1 MIDTTHKKI
10 TGSAAKNY
18 LAAWR
23 GATGLSATS
32 LPAEKATPFNTI
44 ISLKTYLSNKASSQA
59 VFPLLSLA
67 ELPNKFTCT
76 FYLLFFLFLSSTI
89 HAQKTNEKII
99 QKIIVGAEQLDMLL
113 PKLKNQRVALM
124 VNHTATIGKT
134 HLVDSLQKRSVDI
147 KKIFAV
153 EHGFRGNADAGEKI
167 VDGLD
172 TKTSLPVVSLYGS
185 SKKDKKPSAQQLADV
200 DVVIFDIQDV
210 GVRFFTYI
218 SSLHYLME
226 ACAEQN
232 KKLIVLDRPNPNGSY
247 VDGPVLLDSTLK
259 SFVGMH
265 PIPIVH
271 GLTVGELAQ
280 MINGEG
286 WLEGKKKCNL
296 EIITLKNYT
305 HQTFYSLP
313 IKPSPNLPNDQA
325 IALYPSTCLFEGTV
339 LSVGRGTQHP
349 FEYIGHPDLKNQP
362 FQFTPI
368 SIDGMAKKPLHENKI
383 CFGLDLSKE
392 KTGKEISLK
401 YLIQLYQQFPDKE
414 KFFISYFDK
423 LAGTKL
429 LKEQIK
435 KGMTEKQIK
444 ATWKKD
450 LEKYRGMRKKY
461 LIYN

>member
-1 MIDTTHKKI
+1 MNSYQEINHERESPSPLERARVRLC
-10 TGSAAKNY
+10 G
-18 LAAWR
+18 LPLR
-23 GATGLSATS
+23 GAC
-32 LPAEKATPFNTI
+32 LPARQAAGHRATCLADAPTKLIYTSCF
-44 ISLKTYLSNKASSQA
+44 
-59 VFPLLSLA
+59 LLSL
-67 ELPNKFTCT
+67 L
-76 FYLLFFLFLSSTI
+76 LSSTI
-89 HAQKTNEKII
+89 HAQKIT
-99 QKIIVGAEQLDMLL
+99 QKIIVGAEQLDILL
-113 PKLKNQRVALM
+113 PKLKDQRVAFL
-124 VNHTATIGKT
+124 VNHTATIGNT
-134 HLVDSLQKRSVDI
+134 HLVDSLQKRGVDI
-147 KKIFAV
+147 KKIFAP
-153 EHGFRGNADAGEKI
+153 EHGFRGTADAGEKI
-167 VDGLD
+167 TDGLD
-172 TKTSLPVVSLYGS
+172 TKTGLPVVSLYGS
-185 SKKDKKPSAQQLADV
+185 NKKDKKPSAQQLTDV

-247 VDGPVLLDSTLK
+247 IDGPVLLDSTLK

-286 WLEGKKKCNL
+286 WLEGKKKCSL
-296 EIITLKNYT
+296 EIIAMKNYT

-325 IALYPSTCLFEGTV
+325 IALYPSTCLFEGTI
-339 LSVGRGTQHP
+339 LSVGRGTPHP
-349 FEYIGHPDLKNQP
+349 FEWIGHPDLKNQP

-368 SIDGMAKKPLHENKI
+368 SIEGMAKKPPHENKI
-383 CFGLDLSKE
+383 CYGLDLSKE
-392 KTGKEISLK
+392 KTAKEISLK
-401 YLIQLYQQFPDKE
+401 YLIQLYQQFPDKG
-414 KFFISYFDK
+414 KFFNSYFDK

-444 ATWKKD
+444 ATWKPEV
-450 LEKYRGMRKKY
+450 EKYKKMRSGH
-461 LIYN
+461 LIYH